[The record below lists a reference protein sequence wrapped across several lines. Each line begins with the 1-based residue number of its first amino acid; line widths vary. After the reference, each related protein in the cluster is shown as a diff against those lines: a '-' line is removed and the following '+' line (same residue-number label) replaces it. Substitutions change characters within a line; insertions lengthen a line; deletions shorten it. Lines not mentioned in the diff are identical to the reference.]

1 MNNLFKCNGCQKVM
15 MLEEY
20 NSHLCTPKPRGF
32 KSVEIDYFRIIK
44 GHMGKN
50 SHPNERYEWYYIYR
64 LVKRAKKQSDKFL

>member
-15 MLEEY
+15 MVEEY

-44 GHMGKN
+44 GHM
-50 SHPNERYEWYYIYR
+50 ERTVI
-64 LVKRAKKQSDKFL
+64 LTKDMDGIISIGS